1 MMMKLNRI
9 FFLGLIFLLGLIANA
24 QNALSL
30 KQAFDIALENNF
42 SIQIAN
48 NDLEITKKNNVI
60 GNAGMLPNIN
70 GVVNQDNQVL
80 DSKQKFLNG
89 TENNRSGAKINQLNA
104 GVELSWTLF
113 NGMKMLATKN
123 KLAELEAI
131 GEVRLRQQMESMLMR
146 VAKSYFDILL
156 LKEQL
161 KSGREFIEIS
171 EKRLSIA
178 RAKTLAGKSAKS
190 EVLNAQVNLNTDLA
204 EFKRLETQYK
214 NGKLSLNQLMGK
226 DISFNFEVT
235 DSLIPAQALSFEVV
249 KDLAIKNNSGIRIAK
264 LNKDVAQFQLQEIK
278 GERYP
283 SLQFKSGY
291 NYNQQQSEAG
301 FLQSSNTTGYHYGLG
316 LNLSIFNGFDID
328 RRIGISKISFKNS
341 DLLLKDSLLK
351 LEVAVSQAYNVYL
364 NNVDLYQFEK
374 SNLDV
379 AKQNFEISRDQ
390 FEQGMISSNDL
401 RIAQVNYLVN
411 VNRLLIAAYDS
422 KLSEMEL
429 ERLSGTLVK

>member
-1 MMMKLNRI
+1 
-9 FFLGLIFLLGLIANA
+9 
-24 QNALSL
+24 
-30 KQAFDIALENNF
+30 
-42 SIQIAN
+42 
-48 NDLEITKKNNVI
+48 
-60 GNAGMLPNIN
+60 
-70 GVVNQDNQVL
+70 
-80 DSKQKFLNG
+80 
-89 TENNRSGAKINQLNA
+89 
-104 GVELSWTLF
+104 
-113 NGMKMLATKN
+113 
-123 KLAELEAI
+123 
-131 GEVRLRQQMESMLMR
+131 
-146 VAKSYFDILL
+146 
-156 LKEQL
+156 
-161 KSGREFIEIS
+161 
-171 EKRLSIA
+171 
-178 RAKTLAGKSAKS
+178 
-190 EVLNAQVNLNTDLA
+190 
-204 EFKRLETQYK
+204 
-214 NGKLSLNQLMGK
+214 MGK